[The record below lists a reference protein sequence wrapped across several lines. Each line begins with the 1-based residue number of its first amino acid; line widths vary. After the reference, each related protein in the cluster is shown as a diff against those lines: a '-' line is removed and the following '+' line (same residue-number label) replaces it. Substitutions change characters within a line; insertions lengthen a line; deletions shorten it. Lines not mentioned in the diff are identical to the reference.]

1 MRTHAY
7 TRTEVDIARSGNVAA
22 RIAHSEESRLQLRE
36 KGGWGRAK
44 FRKLMFRSLFIDLI
58 VYSFLYF
65 CILFV
70 FSFIFLLLSFPYFRS
85 RGSVSISV
93 LAMFMVLLMALHGT
107 SGNVLMVVACP
118 GMVAASP

>member
-36 KGGWGRAK
+36 KGGGGAK
-44 FRKLMFRSLFIDLI
+44 FRKLMFRSLFIYLF

-70 FSFIFLLLSFPYFRS
+70 FSFIFLLLYVPYFRS

-93 LAMFMVLLMALHGT
+93 LAVFMVLLMALHGT